1 MDLALTISRR
11 SSDAPPADTGGTR
24 ALTERL
30 ARGDESALGELY
42 ERWFD
47 RMVGMAMAATG
58 RDESFC
64 MDAAQDAF
72 VKLIRHPKSI
82 ADDRALGAYL
92 RRMVVTSAYD
102 RLRAERRRFARENSR
117 AGAEQRAE
125 QRDGELIATLERAIA
140 SLEKE
145 QGEMLIARY
154 KAGWTLASIGERLG
168 LATGAVDGRI
178 GRLVRSLRK
187 QLADEDGGE
196 R

>member
-11 SSDAPPADTGGTR
+11 SSDAPPVDTGGTR

-72 VKLIRHPKSI
+72 VKLIRQKFQTVQTCGAVLHS
-82 ADDRALGAYL
+82 AYL
-92 RRMVVTSAYD
+92 SPP
-102 RLRAERRRFARENSR
+102 RRRDRCLSA
-117 AGAEQRAE
+117 
-125 QRDGELIATLERAIA
+125 
-140 SLEKE
+140 
-145 QGEMLIARY
+145 
-154 KAGWTLASIGERLG
+154 W
-168 LATGAVDGRI
+168 
-178 GRLVRSLRK
+178 
-187 QLADEDGGE
+187 
-196 R
+196 